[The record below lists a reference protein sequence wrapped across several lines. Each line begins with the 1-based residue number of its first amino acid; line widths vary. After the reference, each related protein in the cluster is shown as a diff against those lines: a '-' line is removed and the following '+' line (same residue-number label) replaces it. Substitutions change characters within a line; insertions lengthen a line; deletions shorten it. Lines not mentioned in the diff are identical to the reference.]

1 MPPDWQRCQSQT
13 VEHRDLVVQCAYL
26 TGAIAPTAVGA
37 LKQAYG
43 VGASMD
49 MLAAVALGTGFLFL
63 AVLMIPATLRRA
75 RQ

>member
-1 MPPDWQRCQSQT
+1 M
-13 VEHRDLVVQCAYL
+13 QCAYL